1 MKQGFFTAVCSF
13 VLFTI
18 CSLSLSAQSAKD
30 VFNSQTP
37 IFYYGI
43 DFTKAKL
50 INDAEAN
57 EHDIKDRQ
65 FDGIND
71 LIVNEAKKYDIA
83 SALRRSELPNDLGY
97 VAKRNATVDPDSIK
111 STNSAH
117 YNRLREADI
126 QEVVN
131 AYDFGNNKGIGLLF
145 VMEGMSKSKKGAS
158 MWVTFVDV
166 TSKKILFTERVEG
179 EGGMAFGFRNYWAV
193 PIRDVIEDIKKKK
206 YAEWKS
212 KYGA

>member
-1 MKQGFFTAVCSF
+1 MKQGFFSGVCSF

-97 VAKRNATVDPDSIK
+97 VAKRNATVSIYMADFICRYFIVAK
-111 STNSAH
+111 IIENKEFVRYKKAYNISATCFCMFSEILSIGRSLESVPKGSSISSAISSRLAST
-117 YNRLREADI
+117 
-126 QEVVN
+126 
-131 AYDFGNNKGIGLLF
+131 
-145 VMEGMSKSKKGAS
+145 
-158 MWVTFVDV
+158 
-166 TSKKILFTERVEG
+166 
-179 EGGMAFGFRNYWAV
+179 
-193 PIRDVIEDIKKKK
+193 
-206 YAEWKS
+206 
-212 KYGA
+212 